1 MEQDMMYLVGA
12 AGVVIAGAA
21 ARWWTKNRNKIA
33 DQIEETLDAVEDAIE
48 SATGVDVELSD
59 AVEEIMEAADEVVET
74 TVEAVE
80 SGDSVD
86 EIVEAV
92 TEVVEAEAEELKEDL
107 TALTVAQLKER
118 LKAAGL
124 PVSGTKLTLINRLEG
139 NE

>member
-1 MEQDMMYLVGA
+1 MEQEMIYLAGA

-21 ARWWTKNRNKIA
+21 ARWWKKNRSKIA
-33 DQIEETLDAVEDAIE
+33 EQLETALDSVEDAIE
-48 SATGVDVELSD
+48 DATGVDVELSD
-59 AVEEIMEAADEVVET
+59 AVSEVMEAADEVVET
-74 TVEAVE
+74 AAEAAE
-80 SGDSVD
+80 AGDSIE

-118 LKAAGL
+118 LRAAGL